1 MTSKKETYINYLRD
15 LVYLI
20 KERRQE
26 LKSNNSNDEFNLG
39 IEMGYREIVVL
50 IQNQASAFQIELDE
64 FGFHD
69 YEKYQQKNEQKEI

>member
-1 MTSKKETYINYLRD
+1 MTSKKETYIDYLRD

-39 IEMGYREIVVL
+39 VEMGYREIVVL
-50 IQNQASAFQIELDE
+50 TQNQASAFQIELDE

-69 YEKYQQKNEQKEI
+69 YEKYQQKNEHKEI